1 MIFAAALALLLSILI
16 CAPAW
21 YVANKRTG
29 WYPWDY
35 LTAGAALPIW
45 ILLSIFQIGHQ
56 SMGNLVE
63 IPVILLFPGLLLNT
77 RVFLGRYLGVAA
89 ERQSMGCFVLLVM
102 LVIAVRIFS
111 PEIPE

>member
-1 MIFAAALALLLSILI
+1 MIFAALILLLSILI

-21 YVANKRTG
+21 YVANKRNA

-45 ILLSIFQIGHQ
+45 ILLSIFQVGHQ
-56 SMGNLVE
+56 SMGNFVE
-63 IPVILLFPGLLLNT
+63 IPVILLFPGVLLNT
-77 RVFLGRYLGVAA
+77 RVFLGRHLEVTP
-89 ERQSMGCFVLLVM
+89 ERQSMVCFAILVM
-102 LVIAVRIFS
+102 LVVAVRILS